1 MRYTVIAAISAALL
15 STIAFAPGAFAQDGS
30 SKPRQTH
37 RAYAPVTTPTTQ
49 APAFPGEQI
58 DRQRN
63 PASALS
69 EQDRLFLMLGDRGIG
84 NG

>member
-15 STIAFAPGAFAQDGS
+15 STTAFAPSAFAQDTS
-30 SKPRQTH
+30 SKQQQTH
-37 RAYAPVTTPTTQ
+37 RAYAPVVTPTTQ

-63 PASALS
+63 PASSIS
-69 EQDRLFLMLGDRGIG
+69 EADRLFLLQGDRGLG

>member
-15 STIAFAPGAFAQDGS
+15 STTAFAPSAFAQDTS
-30 SKPRQTH
+30 SKQQTH
-37 RAYAPVTTPTTQ
+37 RAYAPVVTPTTQ

-63 PASALS
+63 PASSIS
-69 EQDRLFLMLGDRGIG
+69 EADRLFLLQGDRGLG